1 MCCHGGVAANISPQ
15 KRFLYRL
22 PVGLYR
28 IGLGRLLGR
37 RFLCLE
43 HLGRTSGLT
52 RRTVLE
58 VIAHE
63 GGKPVVPVAF
73 GAATDWYRNLLARPS
88 ARITW
93 GGVAGPV
100 TAQVLD
106 ETEAAGVLVRYVA
119 DHRWAA
125 RSLDRL
131 VGLGLVDDP
140 AAAARKLPLIR
151 LATT

>member
-1 MCCHGGVAANISPQ
+1 MCCHGGVAANISRQ

-73 GAATDWYRNLLARPS
+73 GTTTDWYRNLLARPS

>member
-1 MCCHGGVAANISPQ
+1 M
-15 KRFLYRL
+15 
-22 PVGLYR
+22 
-28 IGLGRLLGR
+28 
-37 RFLCLE
+37 
-43 HLGRTSGLT
+43 
-52 RRTVLE
+52 
-58 VIAHE
+58 
-63 GGKPVVPVAF
+63 VPVAF
-73 GAATDWYRNLLARPS
+73 GAATDWYRKLLARPS

-93 GGVAGPV
+93 GGVAGPD

-106 ETEAAGVLVRYVA
+106 ETEAAGVLARSVA

-125 RSLDRL
+125 RSLDQL

>member
-1 MCCHGGVAANISPQ
+1 VAANISPH

-22 PVGLYR
+22 PIGLYR
-28 IGLGRLLGR
+28 IGLGRLLGH

-58 VIAHE
+58 VVAHE
-63 GGKPVVPVAF
+63 GGKPVVPMAF
-73 GAATDWYRNLLARPS
+73 GAATDWYRNLLAQPS
-88 ARITW
+88 AQITW
-93 GGVAGPV
+93 VGMAGPV

-106 ETEAAGVLVRYVA
+106 EAEATVVLARYVA
-119 DHRWAA
+119 DHPWAA
-125 RSLDRL
+125 RGLDRL
-131 VGLGLVDDP
+131 VSLGLVDDP
-140 AAAARKLPLIR
+140 AAAARNLPLIR

>member
-1 MCCHGGVAANISPQ
+1 M
-15 KRFLYRL
+15 
-22 PVGLYR
+22 
-28 IGLGRLLGR
+28 
-37 RFLCLE
+37 
-43 HLGRTSGLT
+43 
-52 RRTVLE
+52 
-58 VIAHE
+58 
-63 GGKPVVPVAF
+63 VPVAF
-73 GAATDWYRNLLARPS
+73 GPATDWYRNLLAAPS

-106 ETEAAGVLVRYVA
+106 ETEVTEVLVRYVA

-125 RSLDRL
+125 RALDRL

-140 AAAARKLPLIR
+140 AAAARNLPLIR

>member
-1 MCCHGGVAANISPQ
+1 MAANISRQ

-58 VIAHE
+58 VIAHD

-73 GAATDWYRNLLARPS
+73 GATTDWYRNLLARPS

-100 TAQVLD
+100 TAHVLD
-106 ETEAAGVLVRYVA
+106 ETEATEVLVRYVA
-119 DHRWAA
+119 DHGWAA

>member
-1 MCCHGGVAANISPQ
+1 MAANISPQ

-58 VIAHE
+58 VIAHD
-63 GGKPVVPVAF
+63 GGEPVVPVAF
-73 GAATDWYRNLLARPS
+73 GPATNWYRNLLAEPS

-106 ETEAAGVLVRYVA
+106 ETEATEVLVRYVA

-131 VGLGLVDDP
+131 VGLGLVAP
-140 AAAARKLPLIR
+140 AAAARKLSLIR

>member
-1 MCCHGGVAANISPQ
+1 MAANISPQ

-22 PVGLYR
+22 PIGLYR
-28 IGLGRLLGR
+28 IGLGRLLGH

-43 HLGRTSGLT
+43 DLGRTSGLT

-58 VIAHE
+58 VVAHE
-63 GGKPVVPVAF
+63 GGKPVVPMAF
-73 GAATDWYRNLLARPS
+73 GAATDWYRNLLAQPS

-93 GGVAGPV
+93 GGMAGPV

-106 ETEAAGVLVRYVA
+106 EAEATVVLARYVV
-119 DHRWAA
+119 DHPWAA
-125 RSLDRL
+125 RGLDRL

-140 AAAARKLPLIR
+140 AAAARNLPLIR

>member
-1 MCCHGGVAANISPQ
+1 VAANISPQ
-15 KRFLYRL
+15 RLFLYRL
-22 PVGLYR
+22 DVGLYR

-43 HLGRTSGLT
+43 HLGRTTGLT

-63 GGKPVVPVAF
+63 GGKPMVPVAF
-73 GAATDWYRNLLARPS
+73 GAATDWYRNLLAQP
-88 ARITW
+88 AAQITW
-93 GGVAGPV
+93 GGMAGPV
-100 TAQVLD
+100 TVQVLD
-106 ETEAAGVLVRYVA
+106 EAEATVVL
-119 DHRWAA
+119 A
-125 RSLDRL
+125 RGLDRL

-140 AAAARKLPLIR
+140 AAAARNLPLIR